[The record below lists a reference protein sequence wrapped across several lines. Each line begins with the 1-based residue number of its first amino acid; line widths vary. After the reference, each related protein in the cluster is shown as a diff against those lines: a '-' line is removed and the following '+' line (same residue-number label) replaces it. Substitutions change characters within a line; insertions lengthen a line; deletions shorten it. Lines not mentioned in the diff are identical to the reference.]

1 MMSGGMG
8 GGGFGGGGMGGGGGG
23 GWMRGGGGGMGR
35 MMGGLDDEDDLGTI
49 YNHTVVLR
57 LMGYVWAYWRRLILI
72 IAAMLVYTSTVV
84 ALPWIVK
91 WTIDSYIQTKDLSGI
106 YLVVLVFM
114 GVAVLQ
120 FASQYTQMRV
130 MGFVGQRVLYTLRVE
145 LFGHLQRLS
154 MKFFDRNEVGRV
166 MSRVQNDVQQLQEF
180 ISIFVTSLSD
190 VLSLG
195 GVMAAMLIMNVRL
208 GLITLTVVPLLFI
221 ILVVWQRYAR
231 AAFVRT
237 RTAIAGVNTGLQE
250 NITGVRVVQ
259 SLNREDANIQRFGT
273 ANTENLNANLQATRY
288 VAALFPSVE
297 MLTALG
303 LSLVVMFG
311 GWMVLDGSLEE
322 VGVLVAFVL
331 YVQRFFD
338 PIRNL
343 TMHYGQLQRAMVAG
357 NRIFEVLDVEPEVAD
372 TAGALELQE
381 IAGEVT
387 FEGAS
392 FRYNDDEPVLEDI
405 NLHIRPGET
414 VALVGP
420 TGAGKTSMVAL
431 LQRLYDT
438 TEGRVTVDGHDLR
451 EVARQSLV
459 SQMAVVPQD
468 PYLFS
473 RTVKENI
480 RYNHLEATDEDVV
493 AAAKAV
499 GAHEFISKMEMEYD
513 TPLQE
518 RGGNL
523 SIGQRQLISFARA
536 VVANPRI
543 LILDEAT
550 ANIDTYTEMLIQRA
564 IKDLLE
570 GRTAVV
576 IAHRLSTIRSAD
588 RIVVL
593 DSGRIE
599 EEGTHS
605 ELMAL
610 NGLYA
615 KLSSFSTN
623 GGPPKTTSI
632 DGTWT
637 LNVTTPRGTRNGTLE
652 LKSVGG
658 SLSGRW
664 DGERG
669 SNEFSGGTVDGDKV
683 AWVVEMSGPRGSMSF
698 SFRGTAN
705 GDTISGDVELGSF
718 GKGSFT
724 AARD

>member
-1 MMSGGMG
+1 MMS
-8 GGGFGGGGMGGGGGG
+8 GGFGGGM
-23 GWMRGGGGGMGR
+23 MGGGMGR
-35 MMGGLDDEDDLGTI
+35 FGMGRGLDDEDDLGGI
-49 YNHTVVLR
+49 YDHAVVLR
-57 LMGYVWAYWRRLILI
+57 LISYVWPYWRRLILI
-72 IAAMLVYTSTVV
+72 FLSILVYTATVV

-91 WTIDSYIQTKDLSGI
+91 LAIDSYIRKGNLTGL
-106 YLVVLVFM
+106 YLVVGAFM

-120 FASQYTQMRV
+120 FASQYLHMRV

-145 LFGHLQRLS
+145 LFRHLQRVS
-154 MKFFDRNEVGRV
+154 MKFFDRNEVGRI

-180 ISIFVTSLSD
+180 ISIFITGLSD
-190 VLSLG
+190 VLTLG
-195 GVMAAMLIMNVRL
+195 GVIVAMLIMNARL
-208 GLITLTVVPLLFI
+208 ALITLTVVPLLFI
-221 ILVVWQRYAR
+221 ILAIWQRYAR
-231 AAFVRT
+231 VAFRRT
-237 RTAIAGVNTGLQE
+237 QTAIAGVNAGLQE

-259 SLNREDANIQRFGT
+259 SLNREQANIRRFGA
-273 ANTENLNANLQATRY
+273 ANTKNLDANLQAMRY
-288 VAALFPSVE
+288 VAALLPSVE
-297 MLTALG
+297 MLAAIA

-311 GWMVLDGSLEE
+311 GWMVLDGSLTEI
-322 VGVLVAFVL
+322 GVLVAFAL
-331 YVQRFFD
+331 YIQRFFD
-338 PIRNL
+338 PVRNL

-357 NRIFEVLDVEPEVAD
+357 NRIFEVLDVEPEVSD
-372 TAGALELQE
+372 RAGALELPQ
-381 IAGEVT
+381 IAGEVV
-387 FEGAS
+387 FEDVG
-392 FRYNDDEPVLEDI
+392 FRYIDDEPVLQDI

-431 LQRLYDT
+431 LQRLYDV

-480 RYNHLEATDEDVV
+480 RYNDLEATDEDII

-499 GAHEFISKMEMEYD
+499 GAHEFISKMEMGYD

-536 VVANPRI
+536 VVADPRV

-550 ANIDTYTEMLIQRA
+550 ANIDTYNEMLIQRA
-564 IKDLLE
+564 IKDLLRD
-570 GRTAVV
+570 RTAVV
-576 IAHRLSTIRSAD
+576 IAHRLSTIRNAD

-593 DSGRIE
+593 DKGRIV
-599 EEGTHS
+599 EEGNHS

-615 KLSSFSTN
+615 ELSSYSTN
-623 GGPPKTTSI
+623 GETQKVRSV

-637 LNVTTPRGTRNGTLE
+637 LTVNTPRGTRNGTLE
-652 LKSVGG
+652 LKSIGG
-658 SLSGRW
+658 SLGGRW
-664 DGERG
+664 DNERG
-669 SNEFSGGTVDGDKV
+669 SQEFSGGTVDGEKV
-683 AWVVEMSGPRGSMSF
+683 TWEVEMSGPRGSTSLGF
-698 SFRGTAN
+698 TGTVS
-705 GDTISGDVELGSF
+705 GDTISGDVEIGSF

-724 AARD
+724 AKRQ